1 MLSYSV
7 LRKGQKEYYLAM
19 SPQAE
24 YFTGSGEPP
33 GLWMGEGAEQLG
45 LSGEID
51 HEEFSYL
58 FHGLSPDG
66 SAKLVQN
73 AEEENRRPG
82 WDLTFSAPKSVS
94 VAWSQADRELGG
106 EIRAAHREAVTKAFG
121 YLEEHCGFTRRGK
134 GGFIREKGKLVAAGF
149 EHGTSR
155 ALDPQLH
162 THVLLLNIG
171 VQENGFTG
179 ALTSKEFYEH
189 KMAAGAIYRAELAHQ
204 LESRLGLEAEKKRTW
219 FELKGVSNDLISHFS
234 KRRQEVEA
242 ALAEKGYSGAKASEI
257 AALDSRKTKVKVD
270 RRELFKEWR
279 AIGREIGWG
288 PEAFRQLVSRSQPT
302 HAESS
307 EVAARRCVEE
317 AIENITANEAYFS
330 ERELI
335 RRTAEVAPGSGLSAD
350 RVIAAAEEFLEKEAI
365 KLESERGYPQFTT
378 QEMLDLERDMLDRVE
393 RSREKSGHEVPE
405 KVVDG
410 VLADFEKRGDFGG
423 LNEDQKK
430 ALRHITEESGRIK
443 CVSGMAGTGKTTM
456 LEAAREAWEAAGY
469 RVTGAA
475 LAGKAADGLTQG
487 AGIES
492 QTIARMIYQ
501 LDDGKPV
508 LDKNSILVVDEA
520 GMVGTR
526 SLHRLTQA
534 VEEAGAKLV
543 LVGDAKQLQPIE
555 AGGPFNAI
563 IQRLGDAA
571 MSTIIRQTE
580 EWQRNMVEAFSKGE
594 AGKALRELDKRG
606 ALHIAEDRKQAQ
618 EDLVKHW
625 RTTGL
630 ADPENTL
637 VLTGTNKDA
646 NLLNREI
653 QAMRLA
659 EGQLGSDYVSNE
671 HARFRENDRV
681 VFTKNSGPRGV
692 RNGNLGTVEEVNEAE
707 NSLRIRGDNGRL
719 VEISLSDYDHLKLA
733 YCVTTH
739 KSQGMTCNGTVYVLT
754 DEGMQDRSLSYV
766 QASRSRVST
775 QIFSTKEEAGADLA
789 LLSKKMSR
797 ERLKRMASD
806 LKPEVSDQR
815 HEPEKPQISQ
825 GLEISL

>member
-1 MLSYSV
+1 MLSYSA
-7 LRKGQKEYYLAM
+7 LSTGQAQYYLAM

-33 GLWMGEGAEQLG
+33 GLWMGEGAQQLG
-45 LSGEID
+45 LEGEID
-51 HEEFSYL
+51 HEEFSFM
-58 FHGLSPDG
+58 FHGFSPDG
-66 SAKLVQN
+66 TWKMVQN
-73 AEEENRRPG
+73 AGEETRRPG

-94 VAWSQADRELGG
+94 VAWSQADRKIGAEF
-106 EIRAAHREAVTKAFG
+106 RAAHTAGVEAAFE
-121 YLEEHCGFTRRGK
+121 YLEAHCGFTRRGK
-134 GGFIREKGKLVAAGF
+134 GGFIREKGKLVAAAF
-149 EHGTSR
+149 EHASTRSN
-155 ALDPQLH
+155 DPQLH

-171 VQENGFTG
+171 VLENGFTG

-204 LESRLGLEAEKKRTW
+204 LESRLGLEAEQTRTW
-219 FELKGVSNDLISHFS
+219 FELKGVSKELISHFS
-234 KRRQEVEA
+234 KRRQEIEA

-257 AALDSRKTKVKVD
+257 AALDSRKAKEKVD

-279 AIGREIGWG
+279 AIGREQGWG
-288 PEAFRQLVSRSQPT
+288 PEAFRDLVEQSQPSHT
-302 HAESS
+302 ESP
-307 EVAARRCVEE
+307 ELAARRCVEE
-317 AIENITANEAYFS
+317 AIEKITANEAYFS

-378 QEMLDLERDMLDRVE
+378 QEMMELERDMLDRVE
-393 RSREKSGHEVPE
+393 RSREKPGFEIRA
-405 KVVDG
+405 KAVDR
-410 VLADFEKRGDFGG
+410 VLEDFQTRRDFDG
-423 LNEDQKK
+423 LNDDQEK
-430 ALRHITEESGRIK
+430 ALRHITEESGHNK

-456 LEAAREAWEAAGY
+456 LEAAREAWEASGY
-469 RVTGAA
+469 RVIGAA
-475 LAGKAADGLTQG
+475 LAGKAADGLAQG
-487 AGIES
+487 SGIES
-492 QTIARMIYQ
+492 QTIAKLIYQ
-501 LDDGKPV
+501 LEDGKQV
-508 LDKNSILVVDEA
+508 LDKNTILVIDEA

-526 SLHRLTQA
+526 SLQRLTQA

-555 AGGPFNAI
+555 AGGPFSAI
-563 IQRLGDAA
+563 IQRVGDAA
-571 MSTIIRQTE
+571 MTTIIRQKE
-580 EWQRNMVEAFSKGE
+580 EWQRKMVEAFSKGE

-606 ALHIAEDRKQAQ
+606 ALHIAEDRSQAV

-625 RTTGL
+625 RTTGM

-646 NLLNREI
+646 NQINREI

-659 EGQLGSDYVSNE
+659 EGQLGSEFVRNE

-681 VFTKNSGPRGV
+681 VFTRNSGPRGI
-692 RNGNLGTVEEVNEAE
+692 RNGNLGTVEEVNEARD
-707 NSLRIRGDNGRL
+707 SLKIRVDDGRL
-719 VEISLSDYDHLKLA
+719 VEISLSNYDHLKLA
-733 YCVTTH
+733 YGVTTH
-739 KSQGMTCNGTVYVLT
+739 KSQGMTCNGTVYVLP
-754 DEGMQDRSLSYV
+754 DPAMADRSSVYV

-775 QIFSTKEEAGADLA
+775 HIFSTKDEAGADLEMLA
-789 LLSKKMSR
+789 NKMSR

-806 LKPEVSDQR
+806 LKSEVSGQR
-815 HEPEKPQISQ
+815 NEPEKPQVFQ

>member
-1 MLSYSV
+1 
-7 LRKGQKEYYLAM
+7 
-19 SPQAE
+19 
-24 YFTGSGEPP
+24 
-33 GLWMGEGAEQLG
+33 
-45 LSGEID
+45 
-51 HEEFSYL
+51 
-58 FHGLSPDG
+58 
-66 SAKLVQN
+66 
-73 AEEENRRPG
+73 
-82 WDLTFSAPKSVS
+82 
-94 VAWSQADRELGG
+94 
-106 EIRAAHREAVTKAFG
+106 
-121 YLEEHCGFTRRGK
+121 
-134 GGFIREKGKLVAAGF
+134 
-149 EHGTSR
+149 
-155 ALDPQLH
+155 
-162 THVLLLNIG
+162 
-171 VQENGFTG
+171 
-179 ALTSKEFYEH
+179 
-189 KMAAGAIYRAELAHQ
+189 
-204 LESRLGLEAEKKRTW
+204 
-219 FELKGVSNDLISHFS
+219 
-234 KRRQEVEA
+234 
-242 ALAEKGYSGAKASEI
+242 
-257 AALDSRKTKVKVD
+257 
-270 RRELFKEWR
+270 
-279 AIGREIGWG
+279 
-288 PEAFRQLVSRSQPT
+288 
-302 HAESS
+302 
-307 EVAARRCVEE
+307 
-317 AIENITANEAYFS
+317 
-330 ERELI
+330 
-335 RRTAEVAPGSGLSAD
+335 
-350 RVIAAAEEFLEKEAI
+350 
-365 KLESERGYPQFTT
+365 
-378 QEMLDLERDMLDRVE
+378 
-393 RSREKSGHEVPE
+393 
-405 KVVDG
+405 
-410 VLADFEKRGDFGG
+410 
-423 LNEDQKK
+423 
-430 ALRHITEESGRIK
+430 
-443 CVSGMAGTGKTTM
+443 
-456 LEAAREAWEAAGY
+456 
-469 RVTGAA
+469 
-475 LAGKAADGLTQG
+475 
-487 AGIES
+487 
-492 QTIARMIYQ
+492 
-501 LDDGKPV
+501 
-508 LDKNSILVVDEA
+508 
-520 GMVGTR
+520 
-526 SLHRLTQA
+526 
-534 VEEAGAKLV
+534 